1 MKKISYISYQEAKK
15 LDDKLIRDFNI
26 SMETLI
32 RQAGQGISQ
41 WVHENIHSSPII
53 GIIGKGNNGRDV
65 LSAFMQLKEYYTLYA
80 YLEHKSIKTD
90 KYFIDLMHQKNIK
103 IIHKL
108 TNLPIN
114 ATLVDGLFG
123 TGLNRP
129 LDQRTQRIIQQINQC
144 GMPIVSID
152 IPSGL
157 SERKQPSMSVI
168 ATTTLTMML
177 PKKVFQIKEK
187 KARCGSIHLINFDL
201 PKNDL
206 QPLIFPNTIKKHIK
220 LS

>member
-1 MKKISYISYQEAKK
+1 MKKISHISYQEAKK
-15 LDDKLIRDFNI
+15 IDDKLIRDFNI
-26 SMETLI
+26 PMETLI
-32 RQAGQGISQ
+32 HQAGQGISQ
-41 WVHENIHSSPII
+41 WVHENIRSGPLI

-65 LSAFMQLKEYYTLYA
+65 LSAFMQLDKHYTLYA
-80 YLEHKSIKTD
+80 YLDHKSIKTD
-90 KYFIDLMHQKNIK
+90 KHFIDLMHQKNVKVIQ
-103 IIHKL
+103 KL
-108 TNLPIN
+108 TNLPIK
-114 ATLVDGLFG
+114 APLIDGLFG

-144 GMPIVSID
+144 GMPIISID

-157 SERKQPSMSVI
+157 NEHKQPSMAVI

-187 KARCGSIHLINFDL
+187 KAFCGTIHLINFDL
-201 PKNDL
+201 PKKDL
-206 QPLIFPNTIKKHIK
+206 HPLTFPNTIKKHIK